1 MTSLLCCLLPPRQVI
16 LVRSDEAK
24 RRLLAEHP
32 SFRGK
37 LLTVREAKGLEFTD
51 VCLLDFF
58 RVWAGS
64 VIHTIMGCA
73 LASLTLLTPCR
84 CNRWVD
90 GLAAA
95 AAGLLSVGDGVA
107 SAGPV
112 PAEPGHVEGRGS
124 AQGGGESWR
133 EQHGP

>member
-1 MTSLLCCLLPPRQVI
+1 MTSFLLCCLLPPRQVI

-58 RVWAGS
+58 RVG
-64 VIHTIMGCA
+64 MGFFPGW
-73 LASLTLLTPCR
+73 SR
-84 CNRWVD
+84 
-90 GLAAA
+90 
-95 AAGLLSVGDGVA
+95 LLS
-107 SAGPV
+107 
-112 PAEPGHVEGRGS
+112 GS
-124 AQGGGESWR
+124 
-133 EQHGP
+133 